1 LDGDERFVEH
11 FAGKFCGLLRGLDEV
26 DTAWEPIFEVPFAA
40 ATGVDLGLDDQ
51 FRTAEKA
58 CCFGGFFRGACDGT
72 TWAGDLESVE
82 KLFGLVFV
90 DIHDGSVSRANKGK
104 TGANLVSCPASGQG
118 VLADFRDDW
127 AASGN

>member
-1 LDGDERFVEH
+1 
-11 FAGKFCGLLRGLDEV
+11 
-26 DTAWEPIFEVPFAA
+26 
-40 ATGVDLGLDDQ
+40 
-51 FRTAEKA
+51 
-58 CCFGGFFRGACDGT
+58 
-72 TWAGDLESVE
+72 LESVE